1 MMGNIIFL
9 IIVCGIIAI
18 LGVIYFLVAFISS
31 KIGRLKRDLSYAET
45 VALNLRDIL
54 IANSKEQN
62 KQFQRI
68 NQYLYTLNNEL
79 KEKDKYYD
87 PKLYDEPELE
97 PELVQEKDQEQEQPP
112 FIEVYKKQ
120 IEESGR
126 LYNLLKEEKTNINFS
141 ELLYMNDS
149 GKDTIPTIWR

>member
-1 MMGNIIFL
+1 MMGNIIFI
-9 IIVCGIIAI
+9 IIVCGIISI

-54 IANSKEQN
+54 IDNAKEQN

-68 NQYLYTLNNEL
+68 NEYLYTLNNEL

-87 PKLYDEPELE
+87 PKLYDEPEPE
-97 PELVQEKDQEQEQPP
+97 PEPETDQEQPP
-112 FIEVYKKQ
+112 FIEFYKKQ
-120 IEESGR
+120 IEESGKILR
-126 LYNLLKEEKTNINFS
+126 ELDEEKTNVNFS
-141 ELLYMNDS
+141 ELLYMNKEKGDN
-149 GKDTIPTIWR
+149 IPTIWR